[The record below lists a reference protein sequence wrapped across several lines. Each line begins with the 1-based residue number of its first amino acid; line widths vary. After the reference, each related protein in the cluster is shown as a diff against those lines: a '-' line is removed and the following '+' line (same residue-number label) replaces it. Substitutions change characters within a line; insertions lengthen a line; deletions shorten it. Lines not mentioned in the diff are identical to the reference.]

1 MLVYLSKQ
9 KPEKNGEKRYENNDG
24 NTSMGPMAGGGIV
37 AYHRFDWVILNKLQ
51 GKVVTPTEKL
61 EWWIILI
68 VNYVT
73 IL

>member
-1 MLVYLSKQ
+1 MGK
-9 KPEKNGEKRYENNDG
+9 KRYENNDG

-61 EWWIILI
+61 EW
-68 VNYVT
+68 
-73 IL
+73 